1 MANPARLRRYPR
13 VPLQPG
19 PWVAV
24 RGPGRTETYHCT
36 SISLGGVFLACD
48 NPFPEGAVVRFALQV
63 GQHTVRGT
71 ASVRDATA
79 KGMGLAFLS
88 LSVNDR
94 ALLHAY
100 IDQQAAVEDAER
112 SRSEAA
118 RGGAKPQAASRA
130 KSTPA

>member
-1 MANPARLRRYPR
+1 MHAMANPAKPRRYPR

-36 SISLGGVFLACD
+36 SVSLGGVFLACD
-48 NPFPEGAVVRFALQV
+48 NPFTEGAVVRFALQV
-63 GQHTVRGT
+63 GSQTVRGT
-71 ASVRDATA
+71 ASVRDVTS

-100 IDQQAAVEDAER
+100 IDKQAAEAGNEGGKPR
-112 SRSEAA
+112 APSRTKKTL
-118 RGGAKPQAASRA
+118 R
-130 KSTPA
+130 

>member
-1 MANPARLRRYPR
+1 MPNPAKARRYSR

-36 SISLGGVFLACD
+36 SLGLGGVFLACTD
-48 NPFPEGAVVRFALQV
+48 PFPEGAIVRFAIQV
-63 GQHTVRGT
+63 GSQTVRGT
-71 ASVRDATA
+71 ASVRDVTP

-100 IDQQAAVEDAER
+100 IDKQAEQSASAR
-112 SRSEAA
+112 SAP
-118 RGGAKPQAASRA
+118 GAPKKAPD
-130 KSTPA
+130 K

>member
-1 MANPARLRRYPR
+1 MPDPAKARRYAR

-36 SISLGGVFLACD
+36 SLGLGGVFLACA
-48 NPFPEGAVVRFALQV
+48 NPFPEGAVVRFAIQV
-63 GQHTVRGT
+63 GSQTVRGT
-71 ASVRDATA
+71 ASVRDVSS

-94 ALLHAY
+94 AVLHAY
-100 IDQQAAVEDAER
+100 IDKQAEQPA
-112 SRSEAA
+112 S
-118 RGGAKPQAASRA
+118 AKLS
-130 KSTPA
+130 KSGRNPSKT

>member
-1 MANPARLRRYPR
+1 MGAMPKPAKPRRYPR

-36 SISLGGVFLACD
+36 SLSLGGVFLACD
-48 NPFPEGAVVRFALQV
+48 NPFTEGAVVRFALQV
-63 GQHTVRGT
+63 GSQTVRGT
-71 ASVRDATA
+71 ASVRDVTS

-94 ALLHAY
+94 ALMHAY
-100 IDQQAAVEDAER
+100 IDKQAA
-112 SRSEAA
+112 EAGNE
-118 RGGAKPQAASRA
+118 GGKPRAPSRA
-130 KSTPA
+130 KKTLR

>member
-1 MANPARLRRYPR
+1 MGAMPDSAKPRRYSR

-36 SISLGGVFLACD
+36 SLGLGGVFLACD

-71 ASVRDATA
+71 ASVRDVTTQ
-79 KGMGLAFLS
+79 GMGLAFLS

-100 IDQQAAVEDAER
+100 IDKETAQSGGGKAED
-112 SRSEAA
+112 
-118 RGGAKPQAASRA
+118 
-130 KSTPA
+130 